1 MFLNIMVD
9 SRDMWPEPY
18 HFRSPDMNR
27 SFTAPV
33 KQPYTRTARSP
44 KYYIIDYG
52 MSRRYSSDD
61 PHPTETH
68 PDGGDRTVPEF
79 NNSWDLVVHD
89 PFAVDIYCLGSII
102 KREILDVSYSHRRT
116 NVDRPQ
122 L

>member
-1 MFLNIMVD
+1 MSPTLTKEVK
-9 SRDMWPEPY
+9 EP
-18 HFRSPDMNR
+18 R
-27 SFTAPV
+27 
-33 KQPYTRTARSP
+33 TRTSKPP
-44 KYYIIDYG
+44 KYYIIDFG
-52 MSRRYSSDD
+52 MSRRYSPGD

-89 PFAVDIYCLGSII
+89 PFAVDIYCLGNII